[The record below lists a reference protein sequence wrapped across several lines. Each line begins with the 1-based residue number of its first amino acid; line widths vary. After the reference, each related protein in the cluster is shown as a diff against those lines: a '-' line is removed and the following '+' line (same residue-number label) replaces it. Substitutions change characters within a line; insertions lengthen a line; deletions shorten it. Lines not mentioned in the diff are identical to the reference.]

1 MNNFLQITMNKA
13 VTYLSVL
20 VLFFFASCGQQKT
33 EIVSKNEALRLVFNE
48 EGSLGSIL
56 DKTGNRDYLDKTE
69 KAYLMSIRID
79 GIFEFPNSM
88 DKVKDVVVLTYPSGT
103 KAEIKYQQKETHCT
117 FELIKLEGGPKVEL
131 ITWGPYPTT
140 INKIIG
146 ETVGVVRGEEF
157 ALGIQALNIKTLG
170 GYPYQEN
177 DCMPEFDVFL
187 QEDVTDINQNGK
199 PHVLYR
205 IEAARPT
212 TTGSSLQA
220 YCRNRTEDRII
231 ENLGH
236 EKFVALSY
244 DDGGVIGSKIAL
256 FGCPVENS
264 LETIGAI
271 EITEGLPHPTIDGQW
286 GKTAPGASAAYLIMN
301 FTEDDIDEALGVTQK
316 AGLKCLYHYGKT
328 FKSWGHFELYEGEFP
343 NGYEGMRMCT
353 DKAKEKG
360 ISLGLHTLSN
370 FIHTHDPYVTPVP
383 DKRLAKVGS
392 SVITADIDEKQ
403 TEIPIESPDFF
414 NQYKNNS
421 LRTAWIGDELIR
433 YGEVSEEAPWILLDC
448 QRGAFKTKSAVHKTG
463 DEIAKLLDHPYKVF
477 LSNVDLTIELS
488 ENIAELYNKTGLRQ
502 TSFDGLEGNKSTGLG
517 NYGETMMP
525 YVWYNA
531 LSDDIKSHL
540 ITDGSRTTHF
550 FWHIFSRMN
559 WGEPWYAGFRESQTE
574 YRMKNQ
580 PYYVRNMMPAML
592 GWFRMTPEISLED
605 MEWMLARSAAFDAG
619 YAFITSHAIL
629 NTHGYSDQILELV
642 KQWERARIGGAF
654 PTDLKKEMENIDN
667 EYHLETI
674 GENEWNLYPIATD
687 IFHHDK
693 KVRQPGEPL
702 YSKFEFKNPHSKQP
716 VMLTIQVLEE
726 SKCNNISVELDSYKK
741 VVFPVIL
748 SDNQIIRYD
757 GGNTAIVYD
766 KSWNVLKILDLEIE
780 KMEVGNGA
788 HAIVADCK
796 FLSGKKSEIK
806 LIVKTTG
813 KAVNLK
819 TD

>member
-1 MNNFLQITMNKA
+1 MNKA
-13 VTYLSVL
+13 ITHLSVL
-20 VLFFFASCGQQKT
+20 VLFFFASCGQQQ
-33 EIVSKNEALRLVFNE
+33 IQLMSKNEALKLVFNK
-48 EGSLGSIL
+48 GGNLVGVF
-56 DKTGNRDYLDKTE
+56 DKSGDKNYLDKNQ
-69 KAYLMSIRID
+69 KAYLVSIRID
-79 GIFEFPNSM
+79 GNFEFPNSM
-88 DKVKDVVVLTYPSGT
+88 DKVEDVIILTYPSGT
-103 KAEIKYQQKETHCT
+103 KAEIKYIQKETHCT
-117 FELIKLEGGPKVEL
+117 FELIKLEGEPEVEL

-146 ETVGVVRGEEF
+146 ETIGVVRGDEF
-157 ALGIQALNIKTLG
+157 ALGIQSLNLKTLG

-187 QEDVTDINQNGK
+187 QEDVTDLSQKAK

-205 IEAARPT
+205 IEAAKPT
-212 TTGSSLQA
+212 KTGSSLQV
-220 YCRNRTEDRII
+220 YCRNRNKDRII

-236 EKFVALSY
+236 ERFVAPAY
-244 DDGGVIGSKIAL
+244 DDGGVIGSKITL
-256 FGCPVENS
+256 FGCPVENT

-271 EITEGLPHPTIDGQW
+271 EIAEGLPHPTIDGQW
-286 GKTAPGASAAYLIMN
+286 GKTAPGAAAAYLIMN
-301 FTEDDIDEALGVTQK
+301 FTEKDIDRALEVTQK
-316 AGLKCLYHYGKT
+316 AGLRYLYHYGKT
-328 FKSWGHFELYEGEFP
+328 FKSWGHFELFEGAFP
-343 NGYEGMRMCT
+343 NGYEGMRMCC

-370 FIHTHDPYVTPVP
+370 FIHTNDPYVTPVP

-392 SVITADIDEKQ
+392 SVIVADIDEKQ

-414 NQYKNNS
+414 NQYKNNN
-421 LRTAWIGDELIR
+421 LRTVWIGDELIR
-433 YGEVSEEAPWILLDC
+433 YGEVSEKAPWILLDC
-448 QRGAFKTKSAVHKTG
+448 QRGAFETKSTAHKSG
-463 DEIAKLLDHPYKVF
+463 SEIAKLLDHAYKVF
-477 LSNVDLTIELS
+477 LSNTDLTIELS

-540 ITDGSRTTHF
+540 IIDASRTTHF
-550 FWHIFSRMN
+550 FWHIYSRMN

-580 PYYVRNMMPAML
+580 KYYVRNMMPAML

-619 YAFITSHAIL
+619 YAFITSHVTL
-629 NTHGYSDQILELV
+629 NTHGLSDHILELV

-654 PTDLKKEMENIDN
+654 PSDLKKEMENIDK
-667 EYHLETI
+667 EYHLEAI
-674 GENEWNLYPIATD
+674 GENEWNLYPLATE
-687 IFHHDK
+687 IFRHDR

-702 YSKFEFKNPHSKQP
+702 YSKFEFNNPYTKQP
-716 VMLTIQVLEE
+716 VILTIQALED

-741 VVFPVIL
+741 VVFPVTL
-748 SDNQIIRYD
+748 SDSQIIHYD

-766 KSWNVLKILDLEIE
+766 KNWNVLKTLDLEIE
-780 KMEVGNGA
+780 KMEIGNGG
-788 HAIVADCK
+788 HSLVVDCK
-796 FLSGKKSEIK
+796 FLSGKNSEIK
-806 LIVKTTG
+806 LEIKTIGEAIKLTT
-813 KAVNLK
+813 N
-819 TD
+819 